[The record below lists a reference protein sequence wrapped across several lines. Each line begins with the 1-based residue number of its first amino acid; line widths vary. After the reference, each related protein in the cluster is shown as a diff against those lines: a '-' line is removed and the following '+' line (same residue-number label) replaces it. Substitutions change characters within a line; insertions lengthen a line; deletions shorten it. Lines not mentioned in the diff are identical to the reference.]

1 MVTLDELLQIAEAD
15 EYTVIA
21 RMTPRLKARLTVNA
35 GDMAALD
42 DLSRLYGAQR
52 VRRFTPTFHGDA
64 RMVIEIDNGMGWD
77 DVEPVE

>member
-1 MVTLDELLQIAEAD
+1 MVSLNELLEIAEAD

-21 RMTPRLKARLTVNA
+21 RVTPRLRARMTVSG
-35 GDMAALD
+35 GDTAALD
-42 DLSRLYGAQR
+42 DLSRLYGGQR